1 MRRRVPLN
9 KRAANVLKKILPAFI
24 ILSIAIIGGFGFIV
38 YRLTHPGATPET
50 VNPTHFM
57 LPSLDVSWS
66 SSGGEIDGWLIP
78 GLKGAPGI
86 LLSPGYAMSRSD
98 VLSLAT
104 VLREN
109 GFNILIYDQRGSGS
123 SPRGSSSLGLRESD
137 DMLAALD
144 FLQSRPEVNRD
155 RLGIWGVDVGA
166 RAALVAAAT
175 RPEVRAVAVDS
186 AFESVADF
194 VNIRLRQELH
204 VTSAA
209 LEFCSRQFLSLYL
222 LSLPSS
228 MHTGIPLESLAD
240 RSVLFIQGENRKELA
255 GLTASLYDQLRPQK
269 EMITLP
275 VARVRLM
282 GTEELQTYD
291 RQVSN
296 FFRNLPVICQIQK
309 LE

>member
-1 MRRRVPLN
+1 MPKRTSLN
-9 KRAANVLKKILPAFI
+9 KRAGKLLNKILPAGI
-24 ILSIAIIGGFGFIV
+24 ILAVAIIAGFGFLV
-38 YRLTHPGATPET
+38 YGLTHPGATPET

-86 LLSPGYAMSRSD
+86 VLSPGYGMSRSD
-98 VLSLAT
+98 VLSLAAA
-104 VLREN
+104 LREN
-109 GFNILIYDQRGSGS
+109 GFNVLVYDQRGSGS
-123 SPRGSSSLGLRESD
+123 SPRGSSSLGLREPD
-137 DMLAALD
+137 DLLAALD

-166 RAALVAAAT
+166 RAALLAAAT
-175 RPEVRAVAVDS
+175 RPEVRAVAADS
-186 AFESVADF
+186 AFGSVVDF
-194 VNIRLRQELH
+194 VNIRLRQKLH
-204 VTSAA
+204 MSSAA
-209 LEFCSRQFLSLYL
+209 FEFCSRQFLSLYL
-222 LSLPSS
+222 LALPSS
-228 MHTGIPLESLAD
+228 MHGGIPLESLAD
-240 RSVLFIQGENRKELA
+240 RSILFIQGENRKELA

-282 GTEELQTYD
+282 GAEELKTYD

-296 FFRNLPVICQIQK
+296 FFRLNLQGVPPSG
-309 LE
+309 